1 MKEENWD
8 FYVDTGGTFTDCL
21 GRGSNGRLERAKVL
35 SRGSLSAEV
44 ISYLEEGCMAL
55 SEDPGWPKD
64 FPIGFKIFTES
75 GKPSRRVL
83 SWEPKSKILRTD
95 QPFDKD
101 DQRLGSI

>member
-44 ISYLEEGCMAL
+44 ISYLKEGCMAL
-55 SEDPGWPKD
+55 SVRMASVAD
-64 FPIGFKIFTES
+64 S
-75 GKPSRRVL
+75 S
-83 SWEPKSKILRTD
+83 LRGTAVYCAY
-95 QPFDKD
+95 
-101 DQRLGSI
+101 